1 MNLRTF
7 RANSM
12 AEALAEV
19 KKDLGKDAVILHTK
33 TYKAGGMLGMGRR
46 AIVEITASND
56 PVAAKPAR
64 SRNHT
69 PRKRSEVLAA
79 YGADKPSGPLTL
91 VPQESSKPEDVA
103 KTAQRQ
109 VAQEVTEAARNA
121 ARIAIAQPDVQ
132 DGRPRDSIE
141 AELVA
146 IRRLVGQVLQTSHK
160 AVMQSQDRLP
170 GTSGTAGG
178 AMSDPLAEEYLKLM
192 ESEVAAEIADE
203 VIGAVRDELNPG
215 ELGDPVIVRQTVLR
229 RLAELIPIAAD
240 VSACGRSEDGR
251 PLTIALIGP
260 TGVGK
265 TTTIAKLAATYK
277 LRHGKKVGLITT
289 DTYRIAAVDQLRTY
303 AEIINVPLKVVLT
316 VSEMAAACDVL
327 SDCDVILI
335 DNAGRSQH
343 DGERLD
349 DLKRFI
355 ETARPHETH
364 LVLASNAS
372 QSVLFRTAERFAQLG
387 PNRLLFTKLDE
398 AVNFGVLVGV
408 ARHVDLKMSYVTTGQ
423 EVPDQ
428 IEHGAPDRLARLILE
443 GALPK

>member
-1 MNLRTF
+1 MNLKTY

-12 AEALAEV
+12 ADALTEV
-19 KKDLGKDAVILHTK
+19 KKDLGKDAVILHTR
-33 TYKAGGMLGMGRR
+33 TYKVGGMLGMGRR
-46 AIVEITASND
+46 SIVEITASND
-56 PVAAKPAR
+56 PGVAKPPR
-64 SRNHT
+64 SRNIT
-69 PRKRSEVLAA
+69 PRKRSDVLAA
-79 YGADKPSGPLTL
+79 YGADTPGGTLSLIQDEPSKSEQA
-91 VPQESSKPEDVA
+91 VE
-103 KTAQRQ
+103 
-109 VAQEVTEAARNA
+109 VAQHQVTQEVADAARNA
-121 ARIAIAQPDVQ
+121 ARIANSHPGGGAE
-132 DGRPRDSIE
+132 RPRDSLE
-141 AELVA
+141 AELAA
-146 IRRLVGQVLQTSHK
+146 IRRLVGQVLHASHR
-160 AVMQSQDRLP
+160 AALQVQAGSVGAASSAN
-170 GTSGTAGG
+170 GT
-178 AMSDPLAEEYLKLM
+178 MSDPLADEYLKLM

-203 VIGAVRDELNPG
+203 VVGAVRDELNPG
-215 ELGDPVIVRQTVLR
+215 ELRDPLIVRQTVLR
-229 RLAELIPIAAD
+229 RLADLIPIAAD
-240 VSACGRSEDGR
+240 VSACGKAEDGR

-303 AEIINVPLKVVLT
+303 AEIINVPLRVVMT
-316 VSEMAAACDVL
+316 VSEMAAACEAFVN
-327 SDCDVILI
+327 CDVILI

-343 DGERLD
+343 DGERLA
-349 DLKRFI
+349 DLKRFM

-408 ARHVDLKMSYVTTGQ
+408 ARHVDLKLSYVTTGQ

-428 IEHGAPDRLARLILE
+428 IEHGTPDRLARLILE

>member
-1 MNLRTF
+1 MNLKTY

-12 AEALAEV
+12 ADALTEV
-19 KKDLGKDAVILHTK
+19 KKDLGKDAVILHTR
-33 TYKAGGMLGMGRR
+33 TYKVGGMLGMGRR
-46 AIVEITASND
+46 SIVEITASND
-56 PVAAKPAR
+56 PGVAKPPR
-64 SRNHT
+64 SRKIA
-69 PRKRSEVLAA
+69 PRKRSDVLAA
-79 YGADKPSGPLTL
+79 YGADTPGGTL
-91 VPQESSKPEDVA
+91 SLMQDQTSKPEQAVE
-103 KTAQRQ
+103 
-109 VAQEVTEAARNA
+109 VAQHQVTQEVADAARNA
-121 ARIAIAQPDVQ
+121 AQIAISRPS
-132 DGRPRDSIE
+132 GSTERPRDSIE
-141 AELVA
+141 AELAA
-146 IRRLVGQVLQTSHK
+146 IRRLVGQVLHTSHR
-160 AVMQSQDRLP
+160 AAMQGQTGSVGAAN
-170 GTSGTAGG
+170 GT
-178 AMSDPLAEEYLKLM
+178 MSDPLAEEYLNLM

-203 VIGAVRDELNPG
+203 IVGAVRDELNPG
-215 ELGDPVIVRQTVLR
+215 ELRDPLIVRQTVLR
-229 RLAELIPIAAD
+229 RLADLIPIAAD
-240 VSACGRSEDGR
+240 VSACGKSEDGR

-303 AEIINVPLKVVLT
+303 AEIINVPLKVVMT
-316 VSEMAAACDVL
+316 VSEMAAACEAFI
-327 SDCDVILI
+327 DCDVILI

-343 DGERLD
+343 DGERLT

-408 ARHVDLKMSYVTTGQ
+408 ARHVDLKLSYVTTGQ
-423 EVPDQ
+423 EVPDH
-428 IEHGAPDRLARLILE
+428 IEHGTPDRLARLILE